1 MSRTL
6 SIRLTADQAAWLK
19 ATSRKTGIAQ
29 GKLVREQI
37 DRARTSVEPAFM
49 RLAGSMTGP
58 PDLSM
63 RKGFSR

>member
-19 ATSRKTGIAQ
+19 ATSRKTGVAQ

-37 DRARTSVEPAFM
+37 DRARRSIEPSFM
-49 RLAGSMTGP
+49 CLVGSMAGP
-58 PDLSM
+58 RDLSM